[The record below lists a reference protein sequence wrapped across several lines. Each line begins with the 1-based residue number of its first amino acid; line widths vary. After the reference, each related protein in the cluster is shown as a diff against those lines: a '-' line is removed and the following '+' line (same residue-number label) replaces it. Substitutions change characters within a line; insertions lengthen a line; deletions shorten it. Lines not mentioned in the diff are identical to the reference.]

1 MQEAPTT
8 ALLVRQPGSSLA
20 DVLEKSLGAAGV
32 RTTVVATPYEAIL
45 EADRSPHGYR
55 FLILGVDHFGRDQYR
70 LVPMAR
76 REWPDTTVVAYHSP
90 GFGYKGRL
98 AELVGADMVLTGLDG
113 VSSLLEGLAPPEA
126 GPRSEPVQP
135 GPAAREPAAPEPP
148 APESPA
154 PEPPAPES
162 PAPEPPATKTAAPE
176 SAADTSSVAQ
186 RAEEDAA
193 SDTPSPKKA
202 RQTRQAEPA
211 PEEPPEPAEQ
221 AEPAATDQA
230 SLPSVELSDEELRL
244 LLAEDEDKEGAS

>member
-98 AELVGADMVLTGLDG
+98 AELVGADMILTGLDG
-113 VSSLLEGLAPPEA
+113 VSSLLEGLAPHEP
-126 GPRSEPVQP
+126 GPRSERVQP

-148 APESPA
+148 ASAPPE
-154 PEPPAPES
+154 
-162 PAPEPPATKTAAPE
+162 PEPPATETAASD
-176 SAADTSSVAQ
+176 SAADPSSVAQ
-186 RAEEDAA
+186 RAEADAA
-193 SDTPSPKKA
+193 SDTRPPKKA
-202 RQTRQAEPA
+202 RKTRQAEPA
-211 PEEPPEPAEQ
+211 AEEPPEPAEQ
-221 AEPAATDQA
+221 VEPAATDQT
-230 SLPSVELSDEELRL
+230 SLPSVELTDEELRL